1 MDGERSSGNVKK
13 YYVTNNTMSEKATG
27 INESGGTEPAEIGT
41 PSQVSEGSDDVLSS
55 GEDVDAAETTEEM
68 AEIPAVSDGEAEMT
82 TTTTGPSPLVA
93 EESDDIILSVD
104 DEDPAAAEIKEDH
117 DHEAEIFAGF
127 SLESN
132 GIRFRGPKSGKTV
145 RGGLLLYCFYDVHM
159 ICTLFC
165 CDGYL

>member
-1 MDGERSSGNVKK
+1 MYIERMK
-13 YYVTNNTMSEKATG
+13 
-27 INESGGTEPAEIGT
+27 
-41 PSQVSEGSDDVLSS
+41 Q
-55 GEDVDAAETTEEM
+55 ET
-68 AEIPAVSDGEAEMT
+68 D

-104 DEDPAAAEIKEDH
+104 DDEPAAAEIKEDH

-145 RGGLLLYCFYDVHM
+145 RGGLLFVFLLCAHDVSAFSYVVSSQHFSPVVFEDRYNTQL
-159 ICTLFC
+159 ILEETDEKSNAKTPATDQL
-165 CDGYL
+165 